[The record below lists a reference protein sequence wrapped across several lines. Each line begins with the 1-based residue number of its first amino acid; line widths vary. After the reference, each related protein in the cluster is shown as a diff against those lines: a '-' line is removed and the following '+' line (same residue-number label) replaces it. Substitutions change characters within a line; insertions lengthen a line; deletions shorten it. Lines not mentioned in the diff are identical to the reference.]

1 MKNIGQRIKDLR
13 KKNDLTQEKLA
24 DYLGVTYKS
33 VSKWECGLTTPDL
46 ALIVPLSKILGVST
60 DELLGAKET
69 DARLE
74 ELERLY
80 DEAGKIDCLNA
91 CLPISETAVNEYPS
105 DMKWLNRYAWDIW
118 CRAND
123 TIPDGEEFE
132 AVREKV
138 IEMFDRVIGNTDDD
152 EIKATA
158 ITGIVG
164 CFCGKGCKKEA
175 RHYVDLF
182 PETKADP
189 TEKKRLLGACLEGEE
204 QIRHKQKY
212 LEEHFDE
219 LVRMLI
225 WNNIGDNRDTCT
237 AAESIIMAMIPD
249 ENYCEHHHSMSQIKF
264 RKAEIA
270 ASEGNIEAAV
280 ELLKEA
286 IYHAKEYDLID
297 SIAPGEYRYTAPL
310 FDHLTID
317 SREWCHSEGTFVD
330 GIKEMSKRNVFDS
343 IRDRKDFKALFE

>member
-164 CFCGKGCKKEA
+164 CFCGKGCKK
-175 RHYVDLF
+175 RSKTLC
-182 PETKADP
+182 
-189 TEKKRLLGACLEGEE
+189 G
-204 QIRHKQKY
+204 
-212 LEEHFDE
+212 
-219 LVRMLI
+219 
-225 WNNIGDNRDTCT
+225 
-237 AAESIIMAMIPD
+237 SIPRNKSRSD
-249 ENYCEHHHSMSQIKF
+249 RE
-264 RKAEIA
+264 
-270 ASEGNIEAAV
+270 
-280 ELLKEA
+280 EA
-286 IYHAKEYDLID
+286 IARRL
-297 SIAPGEYRYTAPL
+297 S
-310 FDHLTID
+310 
-317 SREWCHSEGTFVD
+317 
-330 GIKEMSKRNVFDS
+330 
-343 IRDRKDFKALFE
+343 